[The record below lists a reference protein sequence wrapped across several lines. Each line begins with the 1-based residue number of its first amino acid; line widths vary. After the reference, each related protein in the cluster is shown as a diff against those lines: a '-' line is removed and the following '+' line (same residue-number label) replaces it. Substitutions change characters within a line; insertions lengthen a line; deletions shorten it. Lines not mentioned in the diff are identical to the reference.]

1 MAFPTETVYGLG
13 ADATSAPAVD
23 GIFVAK
29 GRPTDN
35 PVIVHVAET
44 GDLEKIGRLETPG
57 GLRLLDRF
65 WPGPLTVVVPAL
77 EPVRSAACRG
87 LDTVAVRMP
96 AHPVALALIRS
107 ARRPIAAPSANLSG
121 RPSPTTA
128 EHVREDLEG
137 RVPLVLDG
145 GPCDIG
151 IESTVLDL
159 SGKGAA
165 VLRPGAIGARQIA
178 EVLGIEVASA
188 GPDSEKSPGTRYRHY
203 QPRAPLIAIAIDVPA
218 AAVFEFLGRLHAR
231 LRRRSRI
238 GYIAT
243 RCSVGESAG
252 LRVLD
257 RTAPGSL
264 TRSFYSDVR
273 QLDRRGSLLIFVEAV
288 AAEEPVMDRLLRA
301 ASRVLTRRDFED
313 PELVR
318 RVLSLADRSPEETD
332 RTADVAQWQSS

>member
-13 ADATSAPAVD
+13 ADATSAPAV
-23 GIFVAK
+23 GAIFAAK
-29 GRPTDN
+29 RRPADN

-44 GDLEKIGRLETPG
+44 GDLKKIGRLETPG
-57 GLRLLDRF
+57 GLRLLDSF
-65 WPGPLTVVVPAL
+65 WPGPLTIVIRAL

-96 AHPVALALIRS
+96 AHPVALALIRT
-107 ARRPIAAPSANLSG
+107 AHRPIAAPSANLSG

-137 RVPLVLDG
+137 RIPLILDG

-165 VLRPGAIGARQIA
+165 ILRPGAIGPRQIA
-178 EVLGIEVASA
+178 EVLGVEVAL
-188 GPDSEKSPGTRYRHY
+188 GGRRPEKSPGTRYQHY
-203 QPRAPLIAIAIDVPA
+203 QPRAPLIAIALDVPA
-218 AAVFEFLGRLHAR
+218 AAVFKLLGHLCDR
-231 LRRRSRI
+231 LRQHSRI

-243 RCSVGESAG
+243 RCSVRESAE

-257 RTAPGSL
+257 RTDPGSL

-273 QLDRRGSLLIFVEAV
+273 HLDKRGSALIFVEAV

-301 ASRVLTRRDFED
+301 ASRILTRKDLED
-313 PELVR
+313 PELVD
-318 RVLSLADRSPEETD
+318 RVFSLADRSPEAD